1 MNGISLNGIHSS
13 TIPATWKTNKRA
25 IVPTPKVYSQGAPEM
40 DSEYDFS
47 EFNDDGRQHYYDRIF
62 EGTITLVA
70 RDMTKLNILQTKLAR
85 WMFGGWKT
93 LEFDD
98 MPGTL
103 WTAKVENPEQVNYE
117 LGMLGSAVVFFRVK
131 PFSKWFLNSMSG
143 GIPLESKI
151 PLDSDTPID
160 LELDTTINFTQG
172 NHTYTVKNL
181 GDCPAKPIITIT
193 NAAFST
199 LTIGIGS
206 NTYTYTGNM
215 QPADTLVIDCEKQ
228 MVMKNGVNAMPSVS
242 GYRFEL
248 APGVNDL
255 IINTN
260 GFGQAQV
267 LFDYK
272 FIYMAVI

>member
-13 TIPATWKTNKRA
+13 TIPVTWKTNKRA
-25 IVPTPKVYSQGAPEM
+25 IVPTPKTYSQAAPES

-47 EFNDDGRQHYYDRIF
+47 EFNDDGRQHYFDRTF

-85 WMFGGWKT
+85 WLFGGWKT

-103 WTAKVENPEQVNYE
+103 WTVKVENPEQVNYE
-117 LGMLGSAVVFFRVK
+117 LGMVGSAVVFFRVK
-131 PFSKWFLNSMSG
+131 PFAKWFLNSLSG
-143 GIPLESKI
+143 GVPIDSKVLLESDI
-151 PLDSDTPID
+151 PID
-160 LELDTTINFTQG
+160 LVLDDTINFTAG
-172 NHTYTVKNL
+172 NHTYEVNNL
-181 GDCPAKPIITIT
+181 GDCPTKPVITIT
-193 NAAFST
+193 GAFTT

-206 NTYTYTGNM
+206 NTYTYTGNI
-215 QPADTLVIDCEKQ
+215 QQGDTLVVDCVEQ
-228 MVMKNGVNAMPSVS
+228 MVKKNGVNVMPNVS
-242 GYRFEL
+242 GYHFEL
-248 APGVNDL
+248 SPGINAL
-255 IINTN
+255 KINTN
-260 GFGQAQV
+260 GTGQAKV